1 MIDREPKMDR
11 YQMLLDT
18 GRNFMADRPV
28 MKEQNYGSLAGLL
41 RLLANEVDEAME
53 TVENGDAIIEDKF
66 VAIEQELADIG
77 LFLLTAF
84 DILGSDPFEA
94 MMEKH
99 MRNMLKYPAHLFQD
113 GDYEE
118 RMKSA
123 KRVWSESNGNHEFYN
138 GHSKYMIDF
147 DGRELRHASVGIWAS
162 TNGHTEKGQLP
173 SEIETQ
179 EASQI

>member
-1 MIDREPKMDR
+1 MTEHKLDR
-11 YQMLLDT
+11 YRTLLET
-18 GRNFMADRPV
+18 SKNFMADRPV
-28 MKEQNYGSLAGLL
+28 MREQNYGSLAGLL
-41 RLLANEVDEAME
+41 RLLANEVEEAME
-53 TVENGDAIIEDKF
+53 TVENGDAIIEDKH

-99 MRNMLKYPAHLFQD
+99 MRNMLKYPAYLFRD
-113 GDYEE
+113 GSYDEQ
-118 RMKSA
+118 MSIA
-123 KRVWSESNGNHEFYN
+123 KRRWLETGGNHQFYN

-147 DGRELRHASVGIWAS
+147 DGRELRHANIGIWTS
-162 TNGHTEKGQLP
+162 TNGHTKIGQLH

-179 EASQI
+179 EVSQIQ